1 MQVKH
6 MQHADL
12 SFQVFCSSVAGDCV
26 PLMSDATSLGKWDSI
41 VASPARVET
50 FKVFAM
56 FFVQGETK
64 VSISGRVIHRILNS
78 LFQNLWIHLRC
89 LLLYFLSLISGWLWT
104 RCDGFG
110 LQHSFPCPGCF
121 WLAGSPSREVLQMN
135 LNVEHLP
142 STAKV

>member
-1 MQVKH
+1 

-78 LFQNLWIHLRC
+78 LFQNL
-89 LLLYFLSLISGWLWT
+89 
-104 RCDGFG
+104 
-110 LQHSFPCPGCF
+110 
-121 WLAGSPSREVLQMN
+121 
-135 LNVEHLP
+135 
-142 STAKV
+142 